1 MSEKDNKYYK
11 IVNKKKPSG
20 WSAGYRP
27 DSEPDDFF
35 DGIDFSDDIGQVI
48 SEALVQEGKLKE
60 AVWYLIQFQLAILDY
75 HETGSKEDMRKA
87 KLYGEHLIG
96 RLLK

>member
-1 MSEKDNKYYK
+1 MADKNDTKFSK
-11 IVNKKKPSG
+11 IIKKKKPSG
-20 WSAGYRP
+20 WSAGYGT
-27 DSEPDDFF
+27 DVDIDDLNW
-35 DGIDFSDDIGQVI
+35 SDDIGQVI

>member
-1 MSEKDNKYYK
+1 MSEKDNKFYK
-11 IVNKKKPSG
+11 IVDKKKPKG
-20 WSAGYRP
+20 WSAGYGT
-27 DSEPDDFF
+27 DITPDDLSW
-35 DGIDFSDDIGQVI
+35 GDDVGQVI

>member
-1 MSEKDNKYYK
+1 MAENKFYK
-11 IVNKKKPSG
+11 EIKKKKPSG
-20 WSAGYRP
+20 WSAGHDTDIDP
-27 DSEPDDFF
+27 NDL
-35 DGIDFSDDIGQVI
+35 DFSSDVGQMI
-48 SEALVQEGKLKE
+48 TEALVAEGKLKE

-75 HETGSKEDMRKA
+75 HETGASEDMRKA

>member
-1 MSEKDNKYYK
+1 MAEFSKEIK
-11 IVNKKKPSG
+11 KKKPSG
-20 WSAGYRP
+20 WSAGYGT
-27 DSEPDDFF
+27 DVDITDDV
-35 DGIDFSDDIGQVI
+35 DTLIT
-48 SEALVQEGKLKE
+48 EALVQEGRLKE

>member
-1 MSEKDNKYYK
+1 MTEFYK
-11 IVNKKKPSG
+11 EIKKKKPSG
-20 WSAGYRP
+20 WSAGH
-27 DSEPDDFF
+27 DSD
-35 DGIDFSDDIGQVI
+35 IDPSDIIGSDVGEMI
-48 SEALVQEGKLKE
+48 TEALVQEGKLKE

>member
-1 MSEKDNKYYK
+1 MTEFYK
-11 IVNKKKPSG
+11 ELKKKKPSG
-20 WSAGYRP
+20 WSAGH
-27 DSEPDDFF
+27 DTD
-35 DGIDFSDDIGQVI
+35 IDIDDIMTDDVGEVI
-48 SEALVQEGKLKE
+48 TEALVQEGKLKE

-75 HETGSKEDMRKA
+75 HETGSAEDMRKA